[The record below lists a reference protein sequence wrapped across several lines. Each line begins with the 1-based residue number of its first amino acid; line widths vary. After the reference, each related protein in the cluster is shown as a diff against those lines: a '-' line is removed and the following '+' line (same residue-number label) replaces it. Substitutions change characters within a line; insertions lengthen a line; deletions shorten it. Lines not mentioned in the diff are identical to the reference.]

1 MRVWLTLTG
10 RTLNS
15 PTRMELD
22 FCKHQEIYLSKE
34 EERAPFQKEMTWT
47 LIPKEYKTLCGTK
60 DGIVERA
67 EIS

>member
-1 MRVWLTLTG
+1 
-10 RTLNS
+10 
-15 PTRMELD
+15 MELD

-47 LIPKEYKTLCGTK
+47 LIPKGYKTLCGTK